1 MMPGKWIYV
10 TGVPRSGTSFVGR
23 ILSWP
28 LNVDLIYEPTDP
40 MVGMPGIDRRYIY
53 LRPQSY
59 GQQDYEELLARIFTY
74 DFTYRTP
81 APREGDSFLTRMRK
95 QIIGPRGAVH
105 LWLAKLNPFHSHAVI
120 KDPDGC
126 LLTEYLHARYGVR
139 PVICVRHPTAF
150 VASYLHYR
158 FPWDLPELSGQPAL
172 IEDYFR
178 GDASVFDVDR
188 QDQVAGAAVLWWGLN
203 RVLLEQCSRH
213 PDWAVVVHEEL
224 CQAPE
229 ATFRSLFERLELPW
243 SRRVE
248 HAIRK
253 RTGAHNTAEAAAGK
267 EHDHY
272 RNSADLFEL
281 RRGMLTREDRQKV
294 FDVTRDVALQIY
306 TKESFGLTSEPR
318 DTVKATRYSHARCRQ
333 RTIIPIGRPAP
344 PELI

>member
-1 MMPGKWIYV
+1 MPGRWIYV
-10 TGVPRSGTSFVGR
+10 TGAPRSGTSFVGR

-40 MVGMPGIDRRYIY
+40 MVGMPGIDRRYLY
-53 LRPQSY
+53 LRAQSY
-59 GQQDYEELLARIFTY
+59 DQQEYEVLLARIFTY

-81 APREGDSFLTRMRK
+81 APRQEDSWLTRMRK
-95 QIIGPRGAVH
+95 QVIGPRGAIH
-105 LWLAKLNPFHSHAVI
+105 LWLAKRNPFHSHAVI

-178 GDASVFDVDR
+178 GDASVLDVDR

-213 PDWAVVVHEEL
+213 PDWIVVVHEEL

-243 SRRVE
+243 NRRVE
-248 HAIRK
+248 RAIRK

-281 RRGMLTREDRQKV
+281 RRGMLTTEDRQKV
-294 FDVTRDVALQIY
+294 FDITRDVALRIY
-306 TKESFGLTSEPR
+306 TKESFGLTPEAR
-318 DTVKATRYSHARCRQ
+318 DPAMKAAASAQ
-333 RTIIPIGRPAP
+333 
-344 PELI
+344 